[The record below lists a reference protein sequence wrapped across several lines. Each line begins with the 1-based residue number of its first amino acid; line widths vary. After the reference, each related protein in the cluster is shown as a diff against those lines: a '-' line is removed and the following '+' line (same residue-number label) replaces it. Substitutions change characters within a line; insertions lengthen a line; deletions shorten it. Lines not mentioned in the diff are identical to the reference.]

1 MVTTLV
7 TFLMTIIMMDV
18 SDRTLGGIIG
28 TILFSAMIFFSSIV
42 YGDISNYD
50 WISWLVYSLVQPVV
64 GGIGYGLGVYLGG
77 LEGVGSSLVCGL

>member
-7 TFLMTIIMMDV
+7 IFMMTIIMMDV

-28 TILFSAMIFFSSIV
+28 AIIFSAMIFFSSIV

-50 WISWLVYSLVQPVV
+50 WISWLVYSLVQLVV
-64 GGIGYGLGVYLGG
+64 GGIGYGIGCIFG
-77 LEGVGSSLVCGL
+77 EDWRE

>member
-7 TFLMTIIMMDV
+7 IFMMTIIMMDV

-28 TILFSAMIFFSSIV
+28 AIIFSAMIFFSSIV

-50 WISWLVYSLVQPVV
+50 WISWLVYSLVQLVV
-64 GGIGYGLGVYLGG
+64 GGICYGIGCIFG
-77 LEGVGSSLVCGL
+77 EDWRE

>member
-7 TFLMTIIMMDV
+7 IFMMTIIMMDV

-28 TILFSAMIFFSSIV
+28 AIIFSAMIFFSSIV

-50 WISWLVYSLVQPVV
+50 WISWLVYSLVQLVV
-64 GGIGYGLGVYLGG
+64 GGIGYGIGCIFG
-77 LEGVGSSLVCGL
+77 ED